1 MDLLRNP
8 EKLHSVVAKIP
19 LPAQYFNYIDGKAVH
34 GGLPTIAVDNPATG
48 ESVSESVSVYLLS
61 CACGGAGCVLHDVA
75 SFHAHCS
82 VCVCHLL
89 ASSLSAFGRH

>member
-19 LPAQYFNYIDGKAVH
+19 LPAQYFNYIDGKAVL

-48 ESVSESVSVYLLS
+48 ESESVYLLS
-61 CACGGAGCVLHDVA
+61 CACGGAGCVLHDVT

-82 VCVCHLL
+82 VCTCYHL